1 MKKFQKTFPYSLKAI
16 VPMTMLAGATMLG
29 NGCKPIE
36 PELPRTNKELVFTDE
51 DFDQISN
58 DTIQKYLNMSHIDT
72 VFMVPYGSFY
82 FDGRD
87 GPAMVRKSLEPSI
100 NMSPRVRGRGNVE
113 FLPGQ
118 AAANQT
124 DSLWFV
130 NNGWTVTKLYWEQ
143 QKNR

>member
-29 NGCKPIE
+29 NGCKPNE
-36 PELPRTNKELVFTDE
+36 PELPRTNKELVFSLHDAE
-51 DFDQISN
+51 SISN

-87 GPAMVRKSLEPSI
+87 GPAILRGVLEPKI
-100 NMSPRVRGRGNVE
+100 NLSPRVRGRGDMN
-113 FLPGQ
+113 FLVGQ
-118 AAANQT
+118 ATANPT

-130 NNGWTVTKLYWEQ
+130 NNGWTVNKHLH
-143 QKNR
+143 KSK

>member
-36 PELPRTNKELVFTDE
+36 PELPRTNKELFFTDA
-51 DFDQISN
+51 DTKQLAI

-72 VFMVPYGSFY
+72 IFLVPRGTFY
-82 FDGRD
+82 YEGRD
-87 GPAMVRKSLEPSI
+87 GPAMVRKGLEPRI
-100 NMSPRVRGRGNVE
+100 NLSPRVRGRGDIG

-118 AAANQT
+118 PTANST

-130 NNGWTVTKLYWEQ
+130 NNGWTVNKVYWEQ

>member
-36 PELPRTNKELVFTDE
+36 PELPRTNKELVFTMADIKP
-51 DFDQISN
+51 ISV
-58 DTIQKYLNMSHIDT
+58 DTVQKYLNMSHIDT
-72 VFMVPYGSFY
+72 IFLVPRGSFY

-87 GPAMVRKSLEPSI
+87 GPAMVRKALEPSI
-100 NMSPRVRGRGNVE
+100 NLSPRVRGRGNMS
-113 FLPGQ
+113 FIPGQ
-118 AAANQT
+118 PTANPT

-130 NNGWTVTKLYWEQ
+130 QNGWTVNNAF
-143 QKNR
+143 QKSK

>member
-36 PELPRTNKELVFTDE
+36 PELPRTNKELVFSLYDAE
-51 DFDQISN
+51 SISN

-72 VFMVPYGSFY
+72 VFMVPRGSFY

-87 GPAMVRKSLEPSI
+87 GPAMIRGVLEPKI
-100 NMSPRVRGRGNVE
+100 NLSPRVRGRGDMA

-118 AAANQT
+118 PTANPT

-130 NNGWTVTKLYWEQ
+130 NNGWTVNKVYWEQ
-143 QKNR
+143 QKNK

>member
-36 PELPRTNKELVFTDE
+36 PELPRTNKELVFTDA

-72 VFMVPYGSFY
+72 VFLVPYGSFY
-82 FDGRD
+82 LTGHD
-87 GPAMVRKSLEPSI
+87 GPALYRKALEPKI
-100 NMSPRVRGRGNVE
+100 NLSPRVRGRGDMS
-113 FLPGQ
+113 FIPGQ
-118 AAANQT
+118 PTANPT

-130 NNGWTVTKLYWEQ
+130 NNGWTVNKVYWEQ
-143 QKNR
+143 QKNK

>member
-36 PELPRTNKELVFTDE
+36 PELPRTNKELLFKKGDTK
-51 DFDQISN
+51 QIAN

-72 VFMVPYGSFY
+72 IFLVPYGTFY
-82 FDGRD
+82 YEGRD
-87 GPAMVRKSLEPSI
+87 GPAMVRKALEPKI
-100 NMSPRVRGRGNVE
+100 NMSPRVCGRGDMR
-113 FLPGQ
+113 FLVGQ
-118 AAANQT
+118 ATANPT

-130 NNGWTVTKLYWEQ
+130 QNGWTVNEQ
-143 QKNR
+143 LHKSK